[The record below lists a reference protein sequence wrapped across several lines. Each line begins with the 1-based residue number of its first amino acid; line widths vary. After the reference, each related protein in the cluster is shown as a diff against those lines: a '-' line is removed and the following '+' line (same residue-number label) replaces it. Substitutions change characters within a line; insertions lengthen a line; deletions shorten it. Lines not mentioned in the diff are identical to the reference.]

1 MPLGD
6 PTEED
11 LDLQIQVGLLG
22 HEVERRDATTKLFN
36 RYKERLM
43 IWLENKHPLIPAD
56 DLATAVHNAFIE
68 VYRMA
73 EERPKALD
81 DPLRP
86 LLFTIADRRAVD
98 EARKYLRRIRANDE
112 IAKQIGEALDGTD
125 TGAAWRAFCTSN
137 ENHSLGRAIREEF
150 RAFAA
155 TLPRKQKLVAGVL
168 VNDLLQCD
176 GDIVSELRTRN
187 IVVTT
192 IEVKGAKQALMKK
205 FREILKKKGIR

>member
-1 MPLGD
+1 MLLGD

-11 LDLQIQVGLLG
+11 IDLEIQVGLLG
-22 HEVERRDATTKLFN
+22 DEQERREAITKLFS

-43 IWLENKHPLIPAD
+43 CWLENKHPLVPSD

-73 EERPKALD
+73 EDRPKALD

-98 EARKYLRRIRANDE
+98 ESRKYLRRRRANDE
-112 IAKQIGEALDGTD
+112 IDKQIEAALGGTD

-137 ENHSLGRAIREEF
+137 ENNLLASTIRKEF

-155 TLPRKQKLVAGVL
+155 ALPRKQKVVAGVL
-168 VNDLLQCD
+168 INDLLQSD
-176 GDIVSELRTRN
+176 GDIVSELRSRN
-187 IVVTT
+187 IVLTT
-192 IEVKGAKQALMKK
+192 MEVKGAKQALMKK